1 MRNGKICAN
10 VKDLFKKNL
19 DHEICSFCELEAQNP
34 SSSIDPKDKVICSNY
49 PIIPHMFHR
58 EKATN
63 ISICAYNRPSNDMI
77 RRQSKINVCKLT
89 RNSVFD
95 TCQGGPNSRGLIVSE
110 GF

>member
-10 VKDLFKKNL
+10 VKD
-19 DHEICSFCELEAQNP
+19 
-34 SSSIDPKDKVICSNY
+34 Y
-49 PIIPHMFHR
+49 PITPHIITCAYSKQNQNFAIFHR